1 MGQIRP
7 TKGDYNFDR
16 DVVVCQICGMVMNNN
31 DEFVLCPDCI
41 TPFHTSCWNNRGG
54 CGNPKCESYVEKTEK
69 NDTLQGR
76 IVSAINEKAKK
87 SLEAGE
93 FENASALYKKA
104 LGYDL
109 SNEEALIGTLLAEI
123 CVTSLE
129 NLFLLNI
136 EFERFPAYEAIQNRL
151 SNKTK
156 SLLENEIALRKERKR
171 LEEEKQEKERLER
184 ERQERERLESEK
196 QEKERLERERLER
209 ERLESEKQEKKKLK
223 REGRERKKQERLE
236 NKKKNSLKDK
246 SSQDPKEKTRR
257 IALISAILAI
267 LISVSIVIGVSLSMQ
282 GPSDDVPPI
291 DYSYLDYEEV
301 DGGIRIVGLTDKT
314 LEEVIIPNEIGGLPV
329 TVIGDDVFFGCTGL
343 TSVTIPNSVT
353 TIGSSAFSGCTGLTS
368 IEIPNS
374 VTTIGDAAFYNC
386 TSLASIVIPTRVTT
400 IGDAAFYDCTSLAS
414 IVIPTGVTTIGNS
427 AFYDCTSLASIV
439 IPTRVTT
446 IGSFAFGGCTGLTSI
461 EIPNSVTTIGD
472 AAFYN
477 CTSLASIVIPT
488 GVTTIG
494 SSAFEGCTGLTSI
507 EIPNSV
513 TAIGSYA
520 FYNCTS
526 LASIVIPTEVTTIGS
541 SAFGGC
547 TRLTSIEIP
556 NSVTAIG
563 SYAFSGCTGFT
574 IYCEAE
580 SKPNGWDGIWNF
592 SNCPVVWNCKE
603 QNTSAS
609 DLKWE
614 VTEDNEVIIVGVD
627 DEATNVVIP
636 AEIEGKPVTIIGEG
650 AFAGCSGL
658 T

>member
-16 DVVVCQICGMVMNNN
+16 EVVVCQICGMVMNNN

-104 LGYDL
+104 LGYDS

-156 SLLENEIALRKERKR
+156 SLLEKEIALRKERKR

-184 ERQERERLESEK
+184 EKQNSQADAPSQKPKVNTRLI
-196 QEKERLERERLER
+196 
-209 ERLESEKQEKKKLK
+209 
-223 REGRERKKQERLE
+223 
-236 NKKKNSLKDK
+236 
-246 SSQDPKEKTRR
+246 T
-257 IALISAILAI
+257 LISAILAI

-282 GPSDDVPPI
+282 GSSDDDPPVE
-291 DYSYLDYEEV
+291 YSYLDYEEV
-301 DGGIRIVGLTDKT
+301 DGGIKIVGLTDKT

-329 TVIGDDVFFGCTGL
+329 TVIG
-343 TSVTIPNSVT
+343 
-353 TIGSSAFSGCTGLTS
+353 SS
-368 IEIPNS
+368 
-374 VTTIGDAAFYNC
+374 
-386 TSLASIVIPTRVTT
+386 
-400 IGDAAFYDCTSLAS
+400 
-414 IVIPTGVTTIGNS
+414 
-427 AFYDCTSLASIV
+427 
-439 IPTRVTT
+439 
-446 IGSFAFGGCTGLTSI
+446 
-461 EIPNSVTTIGD
+461 
-472 AAFYN
+472 AFYN

-494 SSAFEGCTGLTSI
+494 SYAFYGCDRLTSITIPNSVTTIGEYAFYGCNNIRVVEAPATALSVIPKDNLQTVVINGGKAIGDAAFSHCTGLTSI

-513 TAIGSYA
+513 TSIGDSA
-520 FYNCTS
+520 FYDCTS
-526 LASIVIPTEVTTIGS
+526 LASIEIPNSVTSIS
-541 SAFGGC
+541 NSAFSHC
-547 TRLTSIEIP
+547 TGLTSIEIP
-556 NSVTAIG
+556 NSVTSIGDYAFYNCTGLTSIVIPNSVTYIGAGAFSCCMGLTSIEIPNSITAIG
-563 SYAFSGCTGFT
+563 RYAFYGCTRLT

-580 SKPNGWDGIWNF
+580 SQPSGWDVDWNS
-592 SNCPVVWNCKE
+592 SNCPVVWGYKE
-603 QNTSAS
+603 N
-609 DLKWE
+609 
-614 VTEDNEVIIVGVD
+614 
-627 DEATNVVIP
+627 
-636 AEIEGKPVTIIGEG
+636 
-650 AFAGCSGL
+650 
-658 T
+658 

>member
-87 SLEAGE
+87 RLEAGE

-136 EFERFPAYEAIQNRL
+136 EFERFPAYEVIQNRL

-184 ERQERERLESEK
+184 EK
-196 QEKERLERERLER
+196 QNSQADAPSQKP
-209 ERLESEKQEKKKLK
+209 KVNT
-223 REGRERKKQERLE
+223 RK
-236 NKKKNSLKDK
+236 
-246 SSQDPKEKTRR
+246 

-282 GPSDDVPPI
+282 GSSDDDPPVE
-291 DYSYLDYEEV
+291 YSYLDYEEV
-301 DGGIRIVGLTDKT
+301 DGGIRVVGLTDKT

-329 TVIGDDVFFGCTGL
+329 TEIGDDGFLGCTGL

-353 TIGSSAFSGCTGLTS
+353 TIGSYAFARCSGLTS

-374 VTTIGDAAFYNC
+374 VTTIDQRAFFCC
-386 TSLASIVIPTRVTT
+386 TSLTSAT
-400 IGDAAFYDCTSLAS
+400 IGDSITEIGSDAFYGCTSL
-414 IVIPTGVTTIGNS
+414 
-427 AFYDCTSLASIV
+427 TSV
-439 IPTRVTT
+439 
-446 IGSFAFGGCTGLTSI
+446 
-461 EIPNSVTTIGD
+461 TIGD
-472 AAFYN
+472 
-477 CTSLASIVIPT
+477 SIT
-488 GVTTIG
+488 EIG
-494 SSAFEGCTGLTSI
+494 S
-507 EIPNSV
+507 NV
-513 TAIGSYA
+513 
-520 FYNCTS
+520 FY
-526 LASIVIPTEVTTIGS
+526 
-541 SAFGGC
+541 GC
-547 TRLTSIEIP
+547 TRL
-556 NSVTAIG
+556 
-563 SYAFSGCTGFT
+563 T

-580 SKPNGWDGIWNF
+580 SQPSGWDVDWNS
-592 SNCPVVWNCKE
+592 SNCPVVWGHKE
-603 QNTSAS
+603 N
-609 DLKWE
+609 
-614 VTEDNEVIIVGVD
+614 
-627 DEATNVVIP
+627 
-636 AEIEGKPVTIIGEG
+636 
-650 AFAGCSGL
+650 
-658 T
+658 